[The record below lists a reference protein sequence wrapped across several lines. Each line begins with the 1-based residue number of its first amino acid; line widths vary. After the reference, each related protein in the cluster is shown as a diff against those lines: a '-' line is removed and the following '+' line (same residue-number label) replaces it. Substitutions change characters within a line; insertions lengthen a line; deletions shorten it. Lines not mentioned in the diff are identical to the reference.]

1 MIEVR
6 FVPEDAAGLDSFAT
20 TDEVIGRV
28 TRFPIAANE
37 QILPTKIVTV
47 ATGSTAAATASRSL
61 SYTIPAGMRG
71 FAIGASQVMNAGGLV
86 LPGDYVDILVM
97 YDVEFQSGG
106 DGEVQDNYLVQTILQ
121 NVEVLAVSQT
131 VVDHVL
137 EATPS
142 ANGQRPRN
150 SEARPDPEA
159 GTVTLAL
166 TPEQA
171 QRMYLAEGNGELRF
185 AVRPYGEAAEHP
197 IEFMTEND
205 LYPRNLP
212 NPFTR

>member
-1 MIEVR
+1 MVEVI

-20 TDEVIGRV
+20 AEQVLGKI

-37 QILPTKIVTV
+37 QVLPTKLVTV
-47 ATGSTAAATASRSL
+47 PAGSSAAATASRSL

-71 FAIGASQVMNAGGLV
+71 FAVKASQVMNAGGLV
-86 LPGDYVDILVM
+86 LPGDYVDIMVM
-97 YDVEFQSGG
+97 YDVKFSG
-106 DGEVQDNYLVQTILQ
+106 DQEEEAFLVMTILQ

-131 VVDHVL
+131 VVDHVI
-137 EATPS
+137 EATPA
-142 ANGQRPRN
+142 ANGQRSRN

-171 QRMYLAEGNGELRF
+171 QRMYLAEGNGTLRF
-185 AVRPYGEAAEHP
+185 AVRPYGESAEHP
-197 IEFMTEND
+197 IEFMTEID